1 MSRIALVHDYFV
13 QMGGAER
20 VAEAMH
26 DSFPSAPLYTTVALP
41 QSLPQRLRQADI
53 RTSPLQ
59 RLPAIDRRFRHYFML
74 YPFAVEHFDLSNYDL
89 IFSSSSGYAKGVRR
103 RGNAIHVCY
112 CHTPMRWVWR
122 YDDYVA
128 REKFGRFARTMLPM
142 MLWPL
147 KKWDLRASQQPN
159 YYIANSR
166 LMAERIKKIYKREA
180 HVIPPPIDVNRFH
193 MSNEIEDY
201 YLVLS
206 CLMPYKRIDLA
217 IEACQRM
224 NRRLV
229 IIGDGPDRAR
239 LEKMADDRVEFLGR
253 QPDKIVNYYAAR
265 CRALLFPG
273 EEDFGMAP
281 LEANAAGRPVIAF
294 RGGGA
299 VETVEEEV
307 TGVFFDEANC
317 LSLSE
322 AIEKFES
329 MRFDQYTLRRHAEK
343 FDRTVFAFR
352 VLQFLGSIAP
362 ASCSEELL
370 AGARLLSQNIS
381 RRVWPLLDQSGS
393 TLRELS
399 SNTEGV
405 SFQFSSSPLYL
416 VSLK

>member
-26 DSFPSAPLYTTVALP
+26 ESFPSAPMYTTVALP
-41 QSLPQRLRQADI
+41 HSLPQRLRMADI

-59 RLPAIDRRFRHYFML
+59 HLPAMERRFRHYFML
-74 YPFAVEHFDLSNYDL
+74 YPFAVENFDLSEYDL

-103 RGNAIHVCY
+103 RRNAIHVCY

-128 REKFGRFARTMLPM
+128 REGFGRFARTLLPGL
-142 MLWPL
+142 LWPL
-147 KKWDLRASQQPN
+147 KKWDLRAARRPN

-166 LMAERIKKIYKREA
+166 LVADRIKKIYGREA

-193 MSNEIEDY
+193 MSNEIDDY

-206 CLMPYKRIDLA
+206 RLMPYKRIDLA
-217 IEACQRM
+217 IEACKRM
-224 NRRLV
+224 NRRLIV
-229 IIGDGPDRAR
+229 IGDGPDRKR
-239 LEKMADDRVEFLGR
+239 LEKLGDDRIEFLGR

-281 LEANAAGRPVIAF
+281 LEANAAGRPVIAY
-294 RGGGA
+294 RAGGA
-299 VETVEEEV
+299 VETVEENV
-307 TGVFFDEANC
+307 TGVFFDQPSSV
-317 LSLSE
+317 SLGE
-322 AIEKFES
+322 AIEKFEG

-343 FDRTVFAFR
+343 FDRSVFTFR
-352 VLQFLGSIAP
+352 VLQFLGSVAP
-362 ASCSEELL
+362 SSCSPELL
-370 AGARLLSQNIS
+370 TGARLLSENIS
-381 RRVWPLLDQSGS
+381 RRVWPRLA
-393 TLRELS
+393 
-399 SNTEGV
+399 
-405 SFQFSSSPLYL
+405 L
-416 VSLK
+416 VG

>member
-1 MSRIALVHDYFV
+1 VSKIALVHDYFV

-26 DSFPSAPLYTTVALP
+26 DSFPGAPMYTTVALP
-41 QSLPQRLRQADI
+41 KSLPQRLRTADI
-53 RTSPLQ
+53 RTSLLHN
-59 RLPAIDRRFRHYFML
+59 LPSIERRVRHCFML
-74 YPFAVEHFDLSNYDL
+74 YPFAVENFDLSEYDL

-103 RGNAIHVCY
+103 RRNAIHVCY

-128 REKFGRFARTMLPM
+128 REGFGGVVRSALPIL
-142 MLWPL
+142 LWGL
-147 KKWDLRASQQPN
+147 RKWDLRASQQPN

-166 LMAERIKKIYKREA
+166 LVADRIRKVYGREA
-180 HVIPPPIDVNRFH
+180 FVIPPPIDVNRFQ
-193 MSNEIEDY
+193 MSLEIDDY

-206 CLMPYKRIDLA
+206 RLMPYKRIDLA
-217 IEACQRM
+217 IEACKRA

-239 LEKMADDRVEFLGR
+239 LEKLGDDRIEFLGR
-253 QPDKIVNYYAAR
+253 QADSIVNHYLSR

-299 VETVEEEV
+299 VETIEENQ
-307 TGVFFDEANC
+307 TGVFFDAPN
-317 LSLSE
+317 SLALAE

-329 MRFDQYTLRRHAEK
+329 LRWNQQELRRHAEK
-343 FDRTVFAFR
+343 FDRNVFAFR
-352 VLQFLGSIAP
+352 VLQFLGSVAP
-362 ASCSEELL
+362 SSCADELL
-370 AGARLLSQNIS
+370 TGARLLSQNLS
-381 RRVWPLLDQSGS
+381 ERVWPRLA
-393 TLRELS
+393 
-399 SNTEGV
+399 
-405 SFQFSSSPLYL
+405 L
-416 VSLK
+416 VG